1 MEAHGFKASNSI
13 SITLDTVRVYYC
25 LCCALSRN
33 VGHMRAVWLSCVFTL
48 CLDAFEAMNHV
59 DFLLQNPFT
68 SLKQEDKLH
77 IKSLGP
83 HQPKDIS
90 FSCFDGKVNR
100 HFKTSLYESVKWL
113 TISVEKKTFILFIC
127 VFTLWAYSRFI
138 M

>member
-1 MEAHGFKASNSI
+1 MAV
-13 SITLDTVRVYYC
+13 LCVY
-25 LCCALSRN
+25 
-33 VGHMRAVWLSCVFTL
+33 VV
-48 CLDAFEAMNHV
+48 LDAFEAMNHV

-113 TISVEKKTFILFIC
+113 TISVEKKRLFCLFVSSLSGPILVLSCNVSSPSFS
-127 VFTLWAYSRFI
+127 SRAAPEFSNLTVRSV
-138 M
+138 